1 MHAISAHLSTLLLSV
16 PHLFPLMNCK
26 AFSLHFAAFSLKLQ
40 CTLTLFMFFHRKR
53 FVFSWMNILQCPLY
67 YQAWLNLSF
76 ILYLICYDTISF
88 LSSFILTWICV
99 STLSVLKEAQSCQ
112 CDQTEGGNSRKWPL
126 VLYIWVHEGKSVSA
140 NERQVC
146 MAVIFILLLQCV
158 LIQLPELSFLSS
170 CRTRLFTESSLR
182 NIMFQIL
189 QGLAFIHKQG
199 TLIYNCYI

>member
-1 MHAISAHLSTLLLSV
+1 M
-16 PHLFPLMNCK
+16 
-26 AFSLHFAAFSLKLQ
+26 
-40 CTLTLFMFFHRKR
+40 LFMFFHRKR

-67 YQAWLNLSF
+67 YQAWLNLYF

-99 STLSVLKEAQSCQ
+99 SILSVLKEAQSCQ

-146 MAVIFILLLQCV
+146 MAVIFILFLQCV
-158 LIQLPELSFLSS
+158 WIQLPELSSLSS